1 MNGNDWIN
9 DFVER
14 LTNIEG
20 VFEIFVSLF
29 LKYDYQFVFGLKS
42 SKEWIEEHGKKKAS
56 ISAIGGRTDW
66 DKNKNLIQFLKERC
80 VQDVGIDV
88 TIEDSPFTYLDY
100 QHRLKKIPIDLV
112 RGETRPQMVTFIQKS
127 RYAANPG
134 ILIFSYT
141 GSTKQ
146 KPQAL
151 QYSSLF
157 LARESVLVQMFKS
170 EKTVQELK
178 QAGAT
183 FEERIKIPDNL
194 YLYPTGSI
202 NSLLRYLSYEA
213 F

>member
-1 MNGNDWIN
+1 VNGNDWIN

-20 VFEIFVSLF
+20 VFEIFASLF
-29 LKYDYQFVFGLKS
+29 LKYEYQFVFGLKS
-42 SKEWIEEHGKKKAS
+42 SKEWVEEHGKKKAS
-56 ISAIGGRTDW
+56 LSAIGGRTDW
-66 DKNKNLIQFLKERC
+66 SKNQNLIQFLKERC

-88 TIEDSPFTYLDY
+88 TIEDSPYTYLDY
-100 QHRLKKIPIDLV
+100 QHRLKKIPIELV
-112 RGETRPQMVTFIQKS
+112 RGEIRPQIVTFIQKS
-127 RYAANPG
+127 RYTTTPG
-134 ILIFSYT
+134 MLIFSYV
-141 GSTKQ
+141 GSAKQ
-146 KPQAL
+146 KPQVF

-194 YLYPTGSI
+194 YIYPTGSI
-202 NSLLRYLSYEA
+202 NSLLRYLSYEV

>member
-20 VFEIFVSLF
+20 VFEIFASLF
-29 LKYDYQFVFGLKS
+29 LKYEYQFVFGLKS
-42 SKEWIEEHGKKKAS
+42 SKEWVEEHGKKKAS
-56 ISAIGGRTDW
+56 ISAIGGRADW
-66 DKNKNLIQFLKERC
+66 SKNQNLVQFLKERC
-80 VQDVGIDV
+80 IQDIGIDV
-88 TIEDSPFTYLDY
+88 TIKDSPFTYLDY

-127 RYAANPG
+127 RYTATPG
-134 ILIFSYT
+134 ILIFSYA
-141 GSTKQ
+141 GIAKQ
-146 KPQAL
+146 KPQVL

-157 LARESVLVQMFKS
+157 LAREPVLVQMFKS
-170 EKTVQELK
+170 ERTVQQLK

-202 NSLLRYLSYEA
+202 NSLLRYLSYEV